1 MDLKTLRQLDIGTKL
16 QLKGTNVIFELLK
29 IDYHDDERPL
39 RVMVLETDRPILVRL
54 DAAHREDD
62 VVIYRHGLGN
72 TGWPF
77 NDKKTIREDAGLD
90 ESEFK
95 RRITGYYVV
104 TLSDLEVYENKLEV
118 GHTETIEVS
127 ESTVPVLPLP
137 ASEAKAMV
145 KEFEEY
151 NEVINIINKEIAN
164 KAQHGQRSLQVYNV
178 SESILEMYTQA
189 GYTIENNII
198 NW

>member
-29 IDYHDDERPL
+29 IDYDDDERPL
-39 RVMVLETDRPILVRL
+39 RVMVIETDRPILVRL
-54 DAAHREDD
+54 DAMSSEDN
-62 VVIYRHGLGN
+62 VVIYRHGSGN

-77 NDKKTIREDAGLD
+77 IDKKIIREDAGLD
-90 ESEFK
+90 ESGFE
-95 RRITGYYVV
+95 RRINGYYVV
-104 TLSDLEVYENKLEV
+104 TLSDLEVYEDKQEV
-118 GHTETIEVS
+118 GHVESIEVS
-127 ESTVPVLPLP
+127 ESTVPALPLP

-145 KEFEEY
+145 KEFEEN
-151 NEVINIINKEIAN
+151 NEVINIINEEIAN
-164 KAQHGQRSLQVYNV
+164 KAQQGQRSLQVYNV

-189 GYTIENNII
+189 GYTVENSII